1 MLSNALEQAIDRA
14 FRSAQSA
21 HHEFLTLEH
30 LLLALLDEQSITDA
44 VLALGGD
51 LATLREQINRY
62 LEEHCPKLD
71 YAHDERS
78 TQPTLA
84 FQRMIQRS
92 VLHARNAGKN
102 EVTCLNALVAIISER
117 DSYAAFFLRKQEITR
132 LDLLTYMS
140 HGGSTPEENAADKED
155 GGEEASP
162 QPEKKSAL
170 NDYAVNLNDKAAKGD
185 IDPLIGREKEIE
197 RTIQTL
203 CRRRKNN
210 PILVGEAGVG
220 KTAIAEGLAKKIVD
234 EDVPEILLDAVI
246 YSLDIGSLVA
256 GTKYRGDFEN
266 RIKAILKELKKQP
279 NAILFIDEIHTII
292 GAGATSGSTMDASNL
307 IKPALSNGELR
318 CIGATTDQ
326 EFRQIFEKDHALARR
341 FQKIDVAEPSLAD
354 AIAILKGL
362 RSRYEK
368 FHGATYLDE
377 AIDAAVT
384 LSDRFINDR
393 RLPDK
398 AIDLMDEAG
407 ARLHLAPRDERPSQ
421 VTAEMIEQLVATV
434 ARIPEKSVS
443 KDDKN
448 LLRTLERDLKTV
460 VFGQDAAIDALAASI
475 KLSRAGLRDKE
486 KLIGSFLFTGPT
498 GVGKTEVCRQLA
510 HVLGIPLIRF
520 DMSEYMEAHTVSRLI
535 GAPPGYVGYEQA
547 GLLTE
552 KILKNPH
559 AVLLLDEIEK
569 AHPDVSNILLQMMD
583 HGILTD
589 ANGREVNCRNLI
601 IILTSN
607 VGAFEM
613 DQNSIGFGGVQEEN
627 KEVSKARSEAA
638 IKRYFTPEFR
648 NRLDAIIP
656 FAPLSER
663 VIVHVIDKFIIEL
676 EEQLEEK
683 HVTIS
688 LTPEA
693 KSWLAK
699 HGYDAKMGARPMS
712 RLIQKHIKEPLADQL
727 LFGELAE
734 NGGNVVVDIKNDEPT
749 LNIHITEPPSYVNAE
764 FDDDEMPF

>member
-486 KLIGSFLFTGPT
+486 KPIGSFLFTGPT

>member
-140 HGGSTPEENAADKED
+140 HGGPTPEENAADKED

-279 NAILFIDEIHTII
+279 NSILFIDEIHTII

-486 KLIGSFLFTGPT
+486 KPIGSFLFTGPT

-734 NGGNVVVDIKNDEPT
+734 NGGNVVVGIKNDEPT

-764 FDDDEMPF
+764 FDGDEMPF